1 MDGLVREPQY
11 GQLMEPF
18 AVHSKYLADDALIC
32 AAENMEELDSKK
44 LTSEERHAL

>member
-18 AVHSKYLADDALIC
+18 AVHSKNLADDALIC